1 MRISKKWY
9 TSKTLWVNLLAI
21 AGVLAQE
28 YYGQEIIS
36 TELQVLLLPAINVL
50 LRSITKDEI
59 KW

>member
-21 AGVLAQE
+21 IGVLTQQ
-28 YYGQEIIS
+28 YSGQEIIS
-36 TELQVLLLPAINVL
+36 TEMQVLLLPAVNVL
-50 LRSITKDEI
+50 LRAITKDEI